1 MMNGLFA
8 SLLIESTAAFS
19 LTNFLMCTIASLGL
33 GAIISLSYMW
43 TNVHN
48 KGFVITLFVL
58 PSIVQMVILL
68 VSGSVGTGVAAL
80 GAFSLVRFRSIPGT
94 AKEISSIFLAMAVGL
109 ATGTGYVGIAILFT
123 LMVCATMLALNYSSF
138 GEKRAG
144 ERFLKVTIPE
154 NLDYTTVFDSVF
166 DDFTRDS
173 ELLSVKTTNMGS
185 LYRLEYRIEL
195 NDDANEKQ
203 LIDALRTRNGN
214 LEISCS
220 RLIEGKEV
228 L

>member
-1 MMNGLFA
+1 MNGLFA
-8 SLLIESTAAFS
+8 SLLIESTAVFS

>member
-33 GAIISLSYMW
+33 GAVISLSYMW

-203 LIDALRTRNGN
+203 LIDELRTRNGN

>member
-8 SLLIESTAAFS
+8 SLLIESTAVFS

>member
-1 MMNGLFA
+1 MNGLFA
-8 SLLIESTAAFS
+8 SLLIESTAVFS

-166 DDFTRDS
+166 DNFTRDS

-203 LIDALRTRNGN
+203 LIDELRSRNGN

>member
-33 GAIISLSYMW
+33 GAVISLSYMW

>member
-1 MMNGLFA
+1 MNGLFA

-33 GAIISLSYMW
+33 GAVISLSYMW

>member
-166 DDFTRDS
+166 DNFTRDS

-203 LIDALRTRNGN
+203 LIDELRSRNGN

>member
-1 MMNGLFA
+1 MSGLFN

-19 LTNFLMCTIASLGL
+19 LIDFLMCTVASLFL
-33 GAIISLSYMW
+33 GWMIAWSYMK
-43 TNVHN
+43 TNQYN

-123 LMVCATMLALNYSSF
+123 VMVCATMLVLNGSSF
-138 GEKRAG
+138 AEKGAG
-144 ERFLKVTIPE
+144 ERFLRITIPE
-154 NLDYTTVFDSVF
+154 NLDYTNVFDEVFEEYLTKNELISV
-166 DDFTRDS
+166 R
-173 ELLSVKTTNMGS
+173 TTNMGS
-185 LYRLEYRIEL
+185 LFRVEYQVEMK
-195 NDDANEKQ
+195 DAKNEKQ

-220 RLIEGKEV
+220 RSLEGKEV

>member
-144 ERFLKVTIPE
+144 ERSLKVTIPE

-173 ELLSVKTTNMGS
+173 ELLSLRTTNMGS

-203 LIDALRTRNGN
+203 LIDELRTRNGN

>member
-1 MMNGLFA
+1 MSLFN
-8 SLLIESTAAFS
+8 SLLVESSASFT
-19 LTNFLMCTIASLGL
+19 LGNFLICTVVSLILGGIIA
-33 GAIISLSYMW
+33 ASYMK
-43 TNVHN
+43 TNQYN

-58 PSIVQMVILL
+58 PVIVQMVILL

-123 LMVCATMLALNYSSF
+123 LIVCATLLILNLSSF
-138 GEKRAG
+138 GDQVQTSRYL
-144 ERFLKVTIPE
+144 RITIPE
-154 NLDYTTVFDSVF
+154 NLDYTSVF
-166 DDFTRDS
+166 DDILAEFLTKY
-173 ELLSVKTTNMGS
+173 EILSVKTVDMGS
-185 LYRLEYRIEL
+185 LFRIDYQVVLKESS
-195 NDDANEKQ
+195 NEKE

-220 RLIEGKEV
+220 RNLIGKEV

>member
-8 SLLIESTAAFS
+8 SLLIESTAPFS

>member
-1 MMNGLFA
+1 MSLFN
-8 SLLIESTAAFS
+8 SLLVESSASFT
-19 LTNFLMCTIASLGL
+19 LGNFLICTVVSLILGGIIA
-33 GAIISLSYMW
+33 ASYMK
-43 TNVHN
+43 TNQYN

-58 PSIVQMVILL
+58 PVIVQMVILL

-123 LMVCATMLALNYSSF
+123 LIVCATLLILNLSSF
-138 GEKRAG
+138 GDQVQTSRYL
-144 ERFLKVTIPE
+144 RITIPE
-154 NLDYTTVFDSVF
+154 NLDYTSVF
-166 DDFTRDS
+166 DDILAEFLTKY
-173 ELLSVKTTNMGS
+173 EILSVKTVDMGS
-185 LYRLEYRIEL
+185 LFRIEYQVVL
-195 NDDANEKQ
+195 KENSNEKE

-220 RLIEGKEV
+220 RNLIGKEV